1 MVSAALGEDSPLQC
15 LAEWNRPTGREMKV
29 KLQVWGKFIDM
40 KFEKECK
47 ENKRETCKERSSPNP
62 TEGAQL

>member
-40 KFEKECK
+40 KFEKE
-47 ENKRETCKERSSPNP
+47 
-62 TEGAQL
+62 